1 MNVKNFFTKV
11 TVVLL
16 ACLLIFMGIGNLLS
30 GDDEKEEVA
39 RVGKEVITSD
49 EYKSLYQNYGK
60 QISGSDASREQVK
73 KLKYDLLNA
82 LIEQKLLFNLTS
94 ELGLTVG
101 EESIKNHI
109 KNTKYFQNDKGEF
122 DKNKFYE
129 TLNDL
134 HMTEKE
140 YIAKLEKVLP
150 AMMFMTSLFKD
161 NYPVTFG
168 EKIDEQIYKSRYQT
182 RVVDIVK
189 ITEDAV
195 TNIPEPDDQAL
206 LDLYERNK
214 SHFYYPEY
222 RTAQYISLGQ
232 KYFEDQIKI
241 SDEEVDGIIEQQ
253 ELKNQ
258 RDIFNAIFSTKEEA
272 ETARRAFEEGKT
284 SFEQIVEEFGKAKL
298 EETRVNNI
306 TKDFLPED
314 VREKVFALKV
324 GEVSEVSEVL
334 ASSFGWHI
342 VKVESAHQISDED
355 LVDLKK
361 DIKSVLTNQKSFERV
376 NDFINQVNYK
386 IYNGSEIEEIL
397 SEYNLPIQ
405 TIGPVDASG
414 KDQSGNNVGDSGD
427 LISFIFS
434 REKDQKGYF
443 KGVGDAVVSVK
454 IVDIFPPKLQSF
466 EEGKALAVEL
476 WRSEFIKERMFK
488 FGQEVAV
495 QLREKTDLEE
505 IQGVELV
512 KGQQMHRNKV
522 DQQNYPFSFVEE
534 IFNMKTT
541 GSVTDPIQY
550 NNEIIIGVLK
560 EMHSSNGKLN
570 TLDTGKRVMIS
581 LKEQLISYLESK
593 YKVEVNH
600 AILDDI

>member
-49 EYKSLYQNYGK
+49 EYKSLYQNYEK

-253 ELKNQ
+253 ELKDQ

-324 GEVSEVSEVL
+324 GEVSEVL

-454 IVDIFPPKLQSF
+454 IVDIVPPKLQSF

>member
-16 ACLLIFMGIGNLLS
+16 ACLLIFMGTGNLLS

-324 GEVSEVSEVL
+324 GEVSEVL

>member
-49 EYKSLYQNYGK
+49 EYKSLYQNYEK

-253 ELKNQ
+253 ELKDQ

-314 VREKVFALKV
+314 VREKIFALKV
-324 GEVSEVSEVL
+324 GEVSEVL

-443 KGVGDAVVSVK
+443 KGVGDTVVSVK
-454 IVDIFPPKLQSF
+454 IVDIVPPKLQSF

>member
-324 GEVSEVSEVL
+324 GEVSEVL

-386 IYNGSEIEEIL
+386 IYNGSEIEEVL

>member
-16 ACLLIFMGIGNLLS
+16 ACLLVFMGIGNLLS

-49 EYKSLYQNYGK
+49 EYKSLYQNYEK

-82 LIEQKLLFNLTS
+82 LIEQKLLFNLIS

-122 DKNKFYE
+122 DKNKFHE

-168 EKIDEQIYKSRYQT
+168 ERVDEQIYKSRYQT

-253 ELKNQ
+253 ELKDQ
-258 RDIFNAIFSTKEEA
+258 RDVFNVIFSTKEEA

-284 SFEQIVEEFGKAKL
+284 SFEQIVGEFGKAKL

-324 GEVSEVSEVL
+324 GEVSEVL

-342 VKVESAHQISDED
+342 IKVESAHQISDED

-414 KDQSGNNVGDSGD
+414 KDQSGNNVGDSSD

-454 IVDIFPPKLQSF
+454 IIDIVPPKLQSF
-466 EEGKALAVEL
+466 EEGRALAVEL
-476 WRSEFIKERMFK
+476 WCSEFIKERMFK
-488 FGQEVAV
+488 IGQEVAV

-512 KGQQMHRNKV
+512 KGQQMQRNEV

>member
-49 EYKSLYQNYGK
+49 EYKSLYQNYEK

-324 GEVSEVSEVL
+324 GEVSEVL

-454 IVDIFPPKLQSF
+454 IVDIVPPKLQSF

-512 KGQQMHRNKV
+512 KGQQMHLNKV

-570 TLDTGKRVMIS
+570 
-581 LKEQLISYLESK
+581 
-593 YKVEVNH
+593 
-600 AILDDI
+600 

>member
-16 ACLLIFMGIGNLLS
+16 ACLLVFMGIGNLLS

-49 EYKSLYQNYGK
+49 EYKSLYQNYERR
-60 QISGSDASREQVK
+60 ISGSDASREQVK

-82 LIEQKLLFNLTS
+82 LIEQKLLFNLIS

-122 DKNKFYE
+122 DKNKFHE

-168 EKIDEQIYKSRYQT
+168 ERVDEQIYKSRYQT
-182 RVVDIVK
+182 KVVDIVK

-253 ELKNQ
+253 ELKDQ
-258 RDIFNAIFSTKEEA
+258 RDVFNVIFSTKEEA

-284 SFEQIVEEFGKAKL
+284 SFEQIVGEFGKAKL

-324 GEVSEVSEVL
+324 GEISEVL

-342 VKVESAHQISDED
+342 IKVESAHQISDED

-386 IYNGSEIEEIL
+386 IYNGSAIEEIL

-414 KDQSGNNVGDSGD
+414 KDQSGNNVGNSSD

-454 IVDIFPPKLQSF
+454 IIDIVPPKLQSF
-466 EEGKALAVEL
+466 EEGRALAVEL

-488 FGQEVAV
+488 IGQEVAV
-495 QLREKTDLEE
+495 QLREKTGLEE

-512 KGQQMHRNKV
+512 KGQQMHRNEV
-522 DQQNYPFSFVEE
+522 NQQNYPFSFVEE

-570 TLDTGKRVMIS
+570 MLDTGKRVMIS

>member
-49 EYKSLYQNYGK
+49 EYKSLYQDYGK

-253 ELKNQ
+253 ELNNQ

-324 GEVSEVSEVL
+324 GEVSEVL

-454 IVDIFPPKLQSF
+454 IIDIVPPKSQSF
-466 EEGKALAVEL
+466 EEGRALAVEL

-570 TLDTGKRVMIS
+570 MLETGKRVMIS

>member
-324 GEVSEVSEVL
+324 GEVSEVL

-512 KGQQMHRNKV
+512 KGQQMPRNKV

>member
-49 EYKSLYQNYGK
+49 EYKSLYQNYEK
-60 QISGSDASREQVK
+60 QISGSDASREQVQ

-324 GEVSEVSEVL
+324 GEVSEVL

-443 KGVGDAVVSVK
+443 KGVGDTVVSVK

-581 LKEQLISYLESK
+581 VKEQLISYLESK

>member
-39 RVGKEVITSD
+39 RVGKEVITSG

-73 KLKYDLLNA
+73 KLKYDLLNG

-324 GEVSEVSEVL
+324 GEVSEVL

>member
-16 ACLLIFMGIGNLLS
+16 ACLLVFMGIGNLLS

-49 EYKSLYQNYGK
+49 EYKSLYQNYEK

-82 LIEQKLLFNLTS
+82 LIEQKLLFNLIS
-94 ELGLTVG
+94 ELGLTAG

-122 DKNKFYE
+122 DKNKFHE

-168 EKIDEQIYKSRYQT
+168 ERVDEQIYKSRYQT

-253 ELKNQ
+253 ELKDQ
-258 RDIFNAIFSTKEEA
+258 RDVFNVIFSTKEEA

-284 SFEQIVEEFGKAKL
+284 SFEQIVGEFGKAKL

-324 GEVSEVSEVL
+324 GEVSEVL

-342 VKVESAHQISDED
+342 IKVESAHQISDED

-361 DIKSVLTNQKSFERV
+361 DIKSILTNQKSFERV

-414 KDQSGNNVGDSGD
+414 KDQSGNNVGDSSD

-454 IVDIFPPKLQSF
+454 IIDIVPPKLQSF
-466 EEGKALAVEL
+466 EEGRALAVEL
-476 WRSEFIKERMFK
+476 WCSEFIKERMFK
-488 FGQEVAV
+488 IGQEVAV

-512 KGQQMHRNKV
+512 KGQQMQRNEV

>member
-1 MNVKNFFTKV
+1 MNVKNFFTKI

-16 ACLLIFMGIGNLLS
+16 ACLLIFVGVGNLLS

-134 HMTEKE
+134 HMKEKE

-324 GEVSEVSEVL
+324 GEVSEVL

-454 IVDIFPPKLQSF
+454 IIDIVPPKSQSF
-466 EEGKALAVEL
+466 EEGRALAVEL

-570 TLDTGKRVMIS
+570 MLDTGKRVMIS

>member
-16 ACLLIFMGIGNLLS
+16 ACLLIFMGVSNLLS
-30 GDDEKEEVA
+30 DDDEKEEVA

-60 QISGSDASREQVK
+60 QISGSDASGEQVK

-122 DKNKFYE
+122 DKNKFHK
-129 TLNDL
+129 TLNSL
-134 HMTEKE
+134 HITEKE
-140 YIAKLEKVLP
+140 YIAKLEKILP
-150 AMMFMTSLFKD
+150 VMMFMTSLFKD
-161 NYPVTFG
+161 NYPITFG

-195 TNIPEPDDQAL
+195 TNVPEPNDQVL

-214 SHFYYPEY
+214 SNFYYPEY
-222 RTAQYISLGQ
+222 RTAQYISLDQ

-241 SDEEVDGIIEQQ
+241 SDEEVDGVIEQQ
-253 ELKNQ
+253 ELKDQ
-258 RDIFNAIFSTKEEA
+258 RDIFNVIFSTKEKA

-284 SFEQIVEEFGKAKL
+284 SFEQIVEKFGKAKL
-298 EETRVNNI
+298 EETRVDNI
-306 TKDFLPED
+306 TKDSLPED

-324 GEVSEVSEVL
+324 GEVSEVL

-342 VKVESAHQISDED
+342 IKVESAHQISDED

-361 DIKSVLTNQKSFERV
+361 GIKSVLTNQKSFERV

-386 IYNGSEIEEIL
+386 IYNGTAIEEIL

-414 KDQSGNNVGDSGD
+414 KDQNGNNVGDSGD

-443 KGVGDAVVSVK
+443 KDVGDAVVSVK
-454 IVDIFPPKLQSF
+454 ITDIIPPKLQSF
-466 EEGKALAVEL
+466 EESRASAVKL

-488 FGQEVAV
+488 LGQEVAV
-495 QLREKTDLEE
+495 QLKEKTDLEE
-505 IQGVELV
+505 MQGVKLV
-512 KGQQMHRNKV
+512 K
-522 DQQNYPFSFVEE
+522 DQQIQRNEQSYPFSFIEE
-534 IFNMKTT
+534 IFNMKTA
-541 GSVTDPIQY
+541 GLVTEPIQY

-560 EMHSSNGKLN
+560 EMHLSNGKLN
-570 TLDTGKRVMIS
+570 MLDTGKRVMIP
-581 LKEQLISYLESK
+581 LKEQLIRYLKLK
-593 YKVEVNH
+593 YIVEVNH
-600 AILDDI
+600 AMIDDI

>member
-324 GEVSEVSEVL
+324 GEVSEVL

-541 GSVTDPIQY
+541 GSVTDPIQ
-550 NNEIIIGVLK
+550 
-560 EMHSSNGKLN
+560 
-570 TLDTGKRVMIS
+570 
-581 LKEQLISYLESK
+581 
-593 YKVEVNH
+593 
-600 AILDDI
+600 

>member
-73 KLKYDLLNA
+73 KLKYDLLNG

-109 KNTKYFQNDKGEF
+109 KNAKYFQNDKGEF

-324 GEVSEVSEVL
+324 GEVSEVL

>member
-49 EYKSLYQNYGK
+49 EYKSLYQNYEK

-101 EESIKNHI
+101 EESIKNHV

-253 ELKNQ
+253 ELKDQ

-272 ETARRAFEEGKT
+272 ETARKAFEEGKT

-324 GEVSEVSEVL
+324 GEVSEVL

-454 IVDIFPPKLQSF
+454 IVDIVPPKLQSF

>member
-16 ACLLIFMGIGNLLS
+16 ACLLVFMGIGNLLS

-49 EYKSLYQNYGK
+49 EYKSLYQNYEK

-82 LIEQKLLFNLTS
+82 LIEQKLLFNLIS

-122 DKNKFYE
+122 DKNKFHE

-134 HMTEKE
+134 HMKEKE

-168 EKIDEQIYKSRYQT
+168 ERVDEQIYKSRYQT

-253 ELKNQ
+253 ELKDQ
-258 RDIFNAIFSTKEEA
+258 RDVFNVIFSTKEEA

-284 SFEQIVEEFGKAKL
+284 SFEQIVGEFGKAKL

-314 VREKVFALKV
+314 VREKVFDLKV
-324 GEVSEVSEVL
+324 GEVSEVL

-342 VKVESAHQISDED
+342 IKVESAHQISDED

-414 KDQSGNNVGDSGD
+414 KDQSGNNVGDSSD

-454 IVDIFPPKLQSF
+454 IIDIVPPKLQSF
-466 EEGKALAVEL
+466 EEGRALAVEL
-476 WRSEFIKERMFK
+476 WCSEFIKERMFK
-488 FGQEVAV
+488 IGQEVAV

-512 KGQQMHRNKV
+512 KGQQMHRNE
-522 DQQNYPFSFVEE
+522 QNYPLSFVEE

-560 EMHSSNGKLN
+560 EMYSSNGKLN

>member
-324 GEVSEVSEVL
+324 GEVSEVL

>member
-1 MNVKNFFTKV
+1 MNVKNFFTRV

-16 ACLLIFMGIGNLLS
+16 ACLLIFMGVGNLLS
-30 GDDEKEEVA
+30 DDDKKEEVA
-39 RVGKEVITSD
+39 RVGEEVITLD

-60 QISGSDASREQVK
+60 QISGSDLSEEQVK

-94 ELGLTVG
+94 ELGLAVG
-101 EESIKNHI
+101 EESIKDHI
-109 KNTKYFQNDKGEF
+109 KNTKYFQNGKGEF
-122 DKNKFYE
+122 DKDKFHE
-129 TLNDL
+129 TLNSL

-140 YIAKLEKVLP
+140 YIAKLEKILP
-150 AMMFMTSLFKD
+150 AMMFMASLFHD

-168 EKIDEQIYKSRYQT
+168 EKIDEQLYKSRYQT

-189 ITEDAV
+189 ITKDAV
-195 TNIPEPDDQAL
+195 TNFSEPDDQTL
-206 LDLYERNK
+206 LDLYKKNK
-214 SHFYYPEY
+214 SYFYYPEY
-222 RTAQYISLGQ
+222 KTAQYISLGQ

-241 SDEEVDGIIEQQ
+241 SDGEVDGIMEQQ
-253 ELKNQ
+253 ELKDQ
-258 RDIFNAIFSTKEEA
+258 RDIFNIIFSTKEKA

-284 SFEQIVEEFGKAKL
+284 SFEQIVEKFGKVKL
-298 EETRVNNI
+298 EETRINNI

-314 VREKVFALKV
+314 MREKVFALKV
-324 GEVSEVSEVL
+324 GEVSGVL
-334 ASSFGWHI
+334 ASNFGWHI
-342 VKVESAHQISDED
+342 IKVESTHQISNED

-361 DIKSVLTNQKSFERV
+361 DIKSVLTNQKSFEKV

-386 IYNGSEIEEIL
+386 IYNGAAIEEIS

-405 TIGPVDASG
+405 TIGPVDANG
-414 KDQSGNNVGDSGD
+414 KDQNGNNVEISSD

-454 IVDIFPPKLQSF
+454 IIDIIPPKLQSF
-466 EEGKALAVEL
+466 EEGKASVIKL
-476 WRSEFIKERMFK
+476 WRNEFIKEKMFK
-488 FGQEVAV
+488 IGQKIAA
-495 QLREKTDLEE
+495 QLKEKADLEK

-512 KGQQMHRNKV
+512 KGQQIYRNEA
-522 DQQNYPFSFVEE
+522 DQQSYPFSFIEE

-541 GSVTDPIQY
+541 DLVTDPIQY
-550 NNEIIIGVLK
+550 NNEIIIGILK
-560 EMHSSNGKLN
+560 EMYSSNGKLN
-570 TLDTGKRVMIS
+570 TFDTGKRVMIS

>member
-1 MNVKNFFTKV
+1 
-11 TVVLL
+11 
-16 ACLLIFMGIGNLLS
+16 
-30 GDDEKEEVA
+30 
-39 RVGKEVITSD
+39 
-49 EYKSLYQNYGK
+49 
-60 QISGSDASREQVK
+60 
-73 KLKYDLLNA
+73 
-82 LIEQKLLFNLTS
+82 
-94 ELGLTVG
+94 
-101 EESIKNHI
+101 
-109 KNTKYFQNDKGEF
+109 
-122 DKNKFYE
+122 
-129 TLNDL
+129 
-134 HMTEKE
+134 MTEKE

-168 EKIDEQIYKSRYQT
+168 ERVDEQIYKSRYQT

-253 ELKNQ
+253 ELKDQ
-258 RDIFNAIFSTKEEA
+258 RDVFNVIFSTKEEA

-284 SFEQIVEEFGKAKL
+284 SFEQIVGEFGKAKL

-324 GEVSEVSEVL
+324 GEVSEVL

-342 VKVESAHQISDED
+342 IKVESAHQISDED

-405 TIGPVDASG
+405 TIGPVDVSG
-414 KDQSGNNVGDSGD
+414 KDQSGNNVGDSSD

-454 IVDIFPPKLQSF
+454 IVDIIPPKLQSF
-466 EEGKALAVEL
+466 EEGKASTVEL
-476 WRSEFIKERMFK
+476 WRSEFIKERMFQIA
-488 FGQEVAV
+488 QEIAT
-495 QLREKTDLEE
+495 QLKEKTDLKE

-512 KGQQMHRNKV
+512 EGQQMHRNE
-522 DQQNYPFSFVEE
+522 QNYPFSFVEE

-600 AILDDI
+600 AILDNI

>member
-324 GEVSEVSEVL
+324 GEVSEVL

-593 YKVEVNH
+593 YKIEINH
-600 AILDDI
+600 AILDNI

>member
-16 ACLLIFMGIGNLLS
+16 ACLLVFMGIGNFLS
-30 GDDEKEEVA
+30 SNDEKEEVA

-49 EYKSLYQNYGK
+49 EYKSLYQNYKK

-82 LIEQKLLFNLTS
+82 LIEQKLLFNLIS

-101 EESIKNHI
+101 EESIKDHI
-109 KNTKYFQNDKGEF
+109 RNTKYFQNDKGKF
-122 DKNKFYE
+122 DKNKFHE

-134 HMTEKE
+134 HITEKE

-168 EKIDEQIYKSRYQT
+168 ERVDEQVYKSRYQT

-253 ELKNQ
+253 ELKDQ
-258 RDIFNAIFSTKEEA
+258 RDVFNVIFSTKEEA

-284 SFEQIVEEFGKAKL
+284 SFEQIVGEFGKAKL

-314 VREKVFALKV
+314 MREKVFALKV
-324 GEVSEVSEVL
+324 GEVSEVL

-342 VKVESAHQISDED
+342 IKVESAHQISDED

-386 IYNGSEIEEIL
+386 IYNGSAIEEIL
-397 SEYNLPIQ
+397 SEYSLPIQ

-414 KDQSGNNVGDSGD
+414 KDQSDNNVGNSSD

-434 REKDQKGYF
+434 REKDQKSYF
-443 KGVGDAVVSVK
+443 KSVGDAVVSVK
-454 IVDIFPPKLQSF
+454 IVDIVPPKLQSF
-466 EEGKALAVEL
+466 EEGRALVVEL

-488 FGQEVAV
+488 IGQEVAV

-505 IQGVELV
+505 IQGIELV
-512 KGQQMHRNKV
+512 KGQQMHR
-522 DQQNYPFSFVEE
+522 DEQNYPFSFIEE

-541 GSVTDPIQY
+541 SSVTDPIQY

-600 AILDDI
+600 AILDNI

>member
-1 MNVKNFFTKV
+1 MNIKNFFTKV

-49 EYKSLYQNYGK
+49 EYKSLYQNYEK

-168 EKIDEQIYKSRYQT
+168 EKIDERIYKSRYQT

-253 ELKNQ
+253 ELKDQ

-324 GEVSEVSEVL
+324 GEVSEVL

-454 IVDIFPPKLQSF
+454 IVDIVPPKLQSF

>member
-16 ACLLIFMGIGNLLS
+16 ACLLVFMGIGNLLS

-49 EYKSLYQNYGK
+49 EYKSLYQNYEK

-82 LIEQKLLFNLTS
+82 LIEQKLLFNLIS

-122 DKNKFYE
+122 DKNKFHE

-168 EKIDEQIYKSRYQT
+168 ERVDEQIYKSRYQT

-253 ELKNQ
+253 ELKDQ
-258 RDIFNAIFSTKEEA
+258 RDIFNVIFSTKEEA

-284 SFEQIVEEFGKAKL
+284 SFEQIVGEFGKAKL

-324 GEVSEVSEVL
+324 GEVSEVL

-342 VKVESAHQISDED
+342 IKVESAHQISDED

-376 NDFINQVNYK
+376 NDFINQVNYE
-386 IYNGSEIEEIL
+386 IYNGSAIEEIL

-414 KDQSGNNVGDSGD
+414 KDQSGNNVGDSSD

-454 IVDIFPPKLQSF
+454 IIDIVPPKLQSF
-466 EEGKALAVEL
+466 EEGRALAVEL
-476 WRSEFIKERMFK
+476 WCSEFIKERIFK
-488 FGQEVAV
+488 IGQEVAV

-512 KGQQMHRNKV
+512 KGQQMHRNE
-522 DQQNYPFSFVEE
+522 QNYPFSFVKE